1 MIFVTVG
8 TQEPFDRLVRVA
20 DEMAKNIDESVLIQ
34 TPKTNYQIQNME
46 VVDFLAPEEY
56 ERIFKEARLIISHAG
71 MGTIISALTLDKP
84 LIIIP
89 RIASLGEHRNEHQ
102 LATAK
107 KMRELKYVYVAE
119 DEFELESLV
128 SKLLINDTIMPLHPK
143 IGHYASNGLINSL
156 SEFIKK

>member
-8 TQEPFDRLVRVA
+8 TQEPFDRLVKVV
-20 DEMAKNIDESVLIQ
+20 DEMAKSIDEAVLIQ
-34 TPKTNYQIQNME
+34 TPKTNYQIQNLD
-46 VVDFLAPEEY
+46 VVDFLAPDEY
-56 ERIFKEARLIISHAG
+56 EKIFKEARLIISHAG

-84 LIIIP
+84 LIIMP
-89 RIASLGEHRNEHQ
+89 RIANLGEHRNEHQ

-107 KMRELKYVYVAE
+107 KMKELKYVYVAE

-128 SKLLINDTIMPLHPK
+128 SKLLTNGTIMPLHPK
-143 IGHYASNGLINSL
+143 IGHYASNGLISSL